1 MLGCGNKAR
10 LPMNFTFMM
19 TTETPETERHASP
32 VPEQSI
38 VVMDDP
44 VPLMVTLPL
53 AACEALTLELQLE
66 APAKVWAGST
76 TEPSVAPS
84 MTF

>member
-1 MLGCGNKAR
+1 MLGCGNKAL

-44 VPLMVTLPL
+44 LALMVTLPL
-53 AACEALTLELQLE
+53 GA
-66 APAKVWAGST
+66 
-76 TEPSVAPS
+76 
-84 MTF
+84 

>member
-1 MLGCGNKAR
+1 
-10 LPMNFTFMM
+10 MNFTFKM

-44 VPLMVTLPL
+44 MALMVTLPL

-66 APAKVWAGST
+66 APAKVWAGSN
-76 TEPSVAPS
+76 TEPGAAPS
-84 MTF
+84 MKF